1 MHSKPTPIGHGLY
14 LHVPFCKS
22 RCVYC
27 GFFSTTAHELRQA
40 YTDAVCHEITL
51 RRCGHLS
58 SVYLGGGT
66 PSQLSHAQL
75 RQIFDTIAT
84 AYPDYASGSTPIE
97 ITMECNPD
105 DITEE
110 FASFLSTLPVNRVS
124 MGVQTFSDERLR
136 FLHRRHQ
143 AHQAY
148 SAVHLLRDNGIKNIS
163 IDLMF
168 GFPDESID
176 SWEYDLDEALSL
188 DVEHISAYS
197 LMYEEGTPLYHLLEQ
212 GKIEDLDEETYIKM
226 YDLLVKRLRAAGYE
240 HYEISNF
247 ARPGMRSR
255 HNSSYW
261 NDVPYIGIG
270 ASAHSYNGHRREWN
284 VSDLEQYIAS
294 INQEVIPS
302 KYEEIDPVTHYN
314 DLVTTR
320 LRTAEGI
327 DLHQLREEMGDN
339 YHDYLIDNAVTSLD
353 TGLLKIENGHLH
365 LTLKGIHVSDLV
377 MSDLIFIPSTS

>member
-1 MHSKPTPIGHGLY
+1 MRPNPPTIGQGLY

-27 GFFSTTAHELRQA
+27 GFFSTTAHELRQV
-40 YTDAVCHEITL
+40 YTDAVCREITL
-51 RRCGHLS
+51 RRCDQLS

-66 PSQLSHAQL
+66 PSQLSKAQL
-75 RQIFDTIAT
+75 RQIFDTIDSV
-84 AYPDYASGSTPIE
+84 YPDYASGTTPIE
-97 ITMECNPD
+97 ITIECNPD
-105 DITEE
+105 DITED
-110 FASFLSTLPVNRVS
+110 FASFLVTLPVNRVS
-124 MGVQTFSDERLR
+124 MGIQTFSDERLR

-143 AHQAY
+143 AHQAH
-148 SAVHLLRDNGIKNIS
+148 SAIRLLRDNGIKNIS

-168 GFPDESID
+168 GFPDESIA
-176 SWEYDLDEALSL
+176 SWEHDLDEALLL

-212 GKIEDLDEETYIKM
+212 GKIVDLDEETYIKM
-226 YDLLVKRLRAAGYE
+226 YDLLVDRLRTAGYE

-270 ASAHSYNGHRREWN
+270 ASAHSYDGRRREWN
-284 VSDLEQYIAS
+284 VSDLNKYITS
-294 INQEVIPS
+294 INQGIFPS
-302 KYEEIDPVTHYN
+302 EYEEIDPVTHYN

-327 DLHQLREEMGDN
+327 DLRQLREEMGDT
-339 YHDYLIDNAVTSLD
+339 YHDYLIENAAVSID
-353 TGLLKIENGHLH
+353 TGLLKIDNDHMH
-365 LTLKGIHVSDLV
+365 LTLEGIHVSDLV
-377 MSDLIFIPSTS
+377 MSDLIFTP

>member
-1 MHSKPTPIGHGLY
+1 MRPNPPIIGQGLY

-27 GFFSTTAHELRQA
+27 SFYSTTSLELRQA
-40 YTDAVCHEITL
+40 YTDAVCREITL
-51 RRCGHLS
+51 RRCKRLG

-66 PSQLSHAQL
+66 PSQLTKAQL
-75 RQIFDTIAT
+75 RQIFDTIDSV
-84 AYPDYASGSTPIE
+84 YPDYASGTTPIE
-97 ITMECNPD
+97 ITMECNTD
-105 DITEE
+105 DITED
-110 FASFLSTLPVNRVS
+110 FASFLVTLPVNRVS

-143 AHQAY
+143 AHQAH
-148 SAVHLLRDNGIKNIS
+148 SAVRLLRDNGIKNIS

-168 GFPDESID
+168 GFPNESIA
-176 SWEYDLDEALSL
+176 SWEHDLDEALLL

-212 GKIEDLDEETYIKM
+212 GKIVDLDEESYIKM
-226 YDLLVKRLRAAGYE
+226 YDLLVDRLSAAGYE

-270 ASAHSYNGHRREWN
+270 ASAHSYDGRRREWN
-284 VSDLEQYIAS
+284 VSDLNKYITS
-294 INQEVIPS
+294 INQGIFPS
-302 KYEEIDPVTHYN
+302 EYEEIDPVTHYN

-327 DLHQLREEMGDN
+327 DLRQLREEMGDT
-339 YHDYLIDNAVTSLD
+339 YHDYLIENAAVSID
-353 TGLLKIENGHLH
+353 TGLLKIDNGHMH
-365 LTLKGIHVSDLV
+365 LTLEGIHVSDLV
-377 MSDLIFIPSTS
+377 MSDLIFTP

>member
-1 MHSKPTPIGHGLY
+1 MRPNPPNIGQGLY

-40 YTDAVCHEITL
+40 YTDAVCREITL
-51 RRCGHLS
+51 RRCDRLS

-66 PSQLSHAQL
+66 PSQLSKAQL
-75 RQIFDTIAT
+75 RQIFDTIDSV
-84 AYPDYASGSTPIE
+84 YPDYASGTTPIE

-105 DITEE
+105 DITED
-110 FASFLSTLPVNRVS
+110 FASFLVTLPVNRVS
-124 MGVQTFSDERLR
+124 MGIQTFSDERLR

-143 AHQAY
+143 AHQAH
-148 SAVHLLRDNGIKNIS
+148 SAVRLLRDNGIKNIS

-168 GFPDESID
+168 GFPDESIA
-176 SWEYDLDEALSL
+176 SWEHDLDEALLL

-212 GKIEDLDEETYIKM
+212 GKIVDLDEETYIKM
-226 YDLLVKRLRAAGYE
+226 YDLLVGRLCTAGYE

-261 NDVPYIGIG
+261 NDEPYIGIG
-270 ASAHSYNGHRREWN
+270 ASAHSYDGRRREWN
-284 VSDLEQYIAS
+284 VSDLNKYITS
-294 INQEVIPS
+294 INQGIFPS
-302 KYEEIDPVTHYN
+302 EYEEIDPVTHYN

-327 DLHQLREEMGDN
+327 DLHQLREEMGDT
-339 YHDYLIDNAVTSLD
+339 YHDYLIENASVSID
-353 TGLLKIENGHLH
+353 TGLLKIENGRLH
-365 LTLKGIHVSDLV
+365 LTLEGIHVSDLV
-377 MSDLIFIPSTS
+377 MSDLIFTP